1 MNARAQILP
10 LHAVSAIWSIA
21 GLALLAG
28 CGKSDQKAA
37 AGGAQPS
44 LVTAAT
50 ATSKD
55 VPKYLD
61 TIGQTTA
68 FEAVNIVSQ
77 VEGQIVE
84 MPFQQGSLVKK
95 GDVLAVIF
103 QPPFIA
109 AVERSSGLVASDE
122 ANLAIAKLQV
132 ERSEP
137 LTRDNLVSKQQYDTW
152 LSQVKALEGQLATDR
167 ANLELANINLGY
179 STIHAPVDGMV
190 GVYKINIGNVVKI
203 NDAPLTTIQRMDPIY
218 ADFVVSVT
226 DFPAVKKYFID
237 NGGKLAVRIESLSDS
252 TQAKDGN
259 LTILGNAVAT
269 STGTVTVRCTLAN
282 ENLLFWP
289 NEPVRARIL
298 LATLKDAVLVPK
310 EAVQL
315 NQQGRFVFVIKPAAK
330 AGDAETVEQRPVEI
344 GQPQEGGLIV
354 ITSGVKAGEKVV
366 VRNPLF
372 LQDGGTVMVSELDGK
387 STLPPPADGGRGGP
401 PPADKK

>member
-10 LHAVSAIWSIA
+10 LRAVTAAWTLA

-28 CGKSDQKAA
+28 CGKSNQAA
-37 AGGAQPS
+37 PAGMPPS

-50 ATSKD
+50 ATAQD

-68 FEAVNIVSQ
+68 YEAVNIVSQ
-77 VEGQIVE
+77 VEGQIIE

-103 QPPFIA
+103 QPPFVA
-109 AVERSSGLVASDE
+109 AVERSSGVVASDE

-132 ERSEP
+132 ERSQP
-137 LTRDNLVSKQQYDTW
+137 LTADNLVSKQQYDTW
-152 LSQVKALEGQLATDR
+152 QSQVKALEGQLAVDK
-167 ANLELANINLGY
+167 ANLDLANINLGY
-179 STIHAPVDGMV
+179 STIRAPVDGMV

-203 NDAPLTTIQRMDPIY
+203 NDAPITTIQRMDPIY

-226 DFPAVKKYFID
+226 DFPAMKKYFAD
-237 NGGKLAVRIESLSDS
+237 NGGKLGVHVESLSDA

-259 LTILGNAVAT
+259 LTILGNAISA
-269 STGTVTVRCTLAN
+269 STGTVSVRCTMPN
-282 ENLLFWP
+282 DDLLFWP
-289 NEPVRARIL
+289 NEPVHARIL
-298 LATLKDAVLVPK
+298 LTTLKDAVLIPK

-315 NQQGRFVFVIKPAAK
+315 NQQGRFVFAIKPPAK
-330 AGDAETVEQRPVEI
+330 AGDPETVEQRPVEI

-354 ITSGVKAGEKVV
+354 VNSGVKVGEKVV

-372 LQDGGTVMVSELDGK
+372 LQDGGPVMVAELDGK
-387 STLPPPADGGRGGP
+387 SLLPPPDAGRRGGP